1 MEVGMSNE
9 APFIPGWPWLDSP
22 GAPRVVVVQ
31 IAREVLPAIIARE
44 YNGQHRDSPADAARI
59 AFEYAEAFVARARA

>member
-1 MEVGMSNE
+1 
-9 APFIPGWPWLDSP
+9 LDSP
-22 GAPRVVVVQ
+22 GVPRVVVVQ

-59 AFEYAEAFVARARA
+59 AFEYAEAFVVRARA